1 MFNIPFL
8 NYLKIS
14 NVLGGWIF
22 KLKYE
27 KSIKSTLKFSFNN
40 EMKYENLKLGSQSE
54 HYHFWLN
61 GIWKLILYVIQYRK
75 YLIMLFSII
84 WKVIYFNGLDIQ
96 TGLQSQP
103 EKLAIGISIK
113 GNLAIFSITKM
124 MSANFCYLA
133 IIAK

>member
-1 MFNIPFL
+1 
-8 NYLKIS
+8 
-14 NVLGGWIF
+14 
-22 KLKYE
+22 
-27 KSIKSTLKFSFNN
+27 
-40 EMKYENLKLGSQSE
+40 
-54 HYHFWLN
+54 
-61 GIWKLILYVIQYRK
+61 
-75 YLIMLFSII
+75 
-84 WKVIYFNGLDIQ
+84 VIYFNGLDIQ